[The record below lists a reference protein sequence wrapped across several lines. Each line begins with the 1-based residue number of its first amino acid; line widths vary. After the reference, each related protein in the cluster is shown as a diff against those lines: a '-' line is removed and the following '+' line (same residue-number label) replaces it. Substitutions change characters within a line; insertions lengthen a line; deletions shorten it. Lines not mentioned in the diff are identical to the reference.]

1 MQCEICKWK
10 PLLNSTDNTKKI
22 MNKKSKLKEVVR
34 QHLED
39 LNFFVGQKKKSF
51 EPFDGKLEPKSNIPC
66 DNKEPHN

>member
-1 MQCEICKWK
+1 
-10 PLLNSTDNTKKI
+10 